1 MAAQA
6 NKDRSC
12 GCDLCCT
19 VNQPEAEKV
28 EVTCSGSPEGRTP
41 TQVCTAPKA
50 TFFTLALGCLK
61 VALDHLAECNFLCVG
76 EYMARTRKA
85 VTRRDDGEKEGEV
98 QASREESSE
107 EVSLI
112 GRKFPGN

>member
-1 MAAQA
+1 M
-6 NKDRSC
+6 
-12 GCDLCCT
+12 
-19 VNQPEAEKV
+19 
-28 EVTCSGSPEGRTP
+28 
-41 TQVCTAPKA
+41 
-50 TFFTLALGCLK
+50 
-61 VALDHLAECNFLCVG
+61 HFLCVG
-76 EYMARTRKA
+76 EYMALTHKA